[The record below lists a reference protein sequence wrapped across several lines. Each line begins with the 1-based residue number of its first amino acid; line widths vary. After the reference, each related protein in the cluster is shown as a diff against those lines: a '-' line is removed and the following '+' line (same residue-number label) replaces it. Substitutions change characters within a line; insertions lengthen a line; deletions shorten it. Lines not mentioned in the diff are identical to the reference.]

1 MKQTNKSK
9 HVEAKK
15 RIVVTRGKEPG
26 RENKRGDDQPYM
38 TSGNWLFDDEH
49 TVLYIE
55 VGFYTAET

>member
-1 MKQTNKSK
+1 MNKPNKSK

-38 TSGNWLFDDEH
+38 TSGN
-49 TVLYIE
+49 
-55 VGFYTAET
+55 